1 MEDVVCSVSESAA
14 EGMVLTLVIVVTH
27 PGSIDFYVSTLFPR
41 KGVSVITL
49 GDVDVDLGVG
59 IAAVGLAVAV
69 VQRVRLACVLNKPPC
84 CGRYSKDAENCCLV
98 DTALAKLVQS
108 TRWTSRIMWYRAE

>member
-1 MEDVVCSVSESAA
+1 MEDVVCSVPESAA
-14 EGMVLTLVIVVTH
+14 EGVVLTLIIVVTH

-41 KGVSVITL
+41 KSVSVITL

-69 VQRVRLACVLNKPPC
+69 VQRVKVSVCSINLRA
-84 CGRYSKDAENCCLV
+84 AEDIRRMRRIVVWL
-98 DTALAKLVQS
+98 
-108 TRWTSRIMWYRAE
+108 TRH